1 MTYHLTLNYNF
12 PTTQIYSE
20 FENQFNPPLK
30 IKPNSYIQVNNI
42 YIKKNNDFNVG
53 VPNGNLQEP
62 NVYIYIK
69 ELTSLLTYN
78 CNQVNSTNN
87 GYVYGSSN
95 FGAVGSLVDDE
106 LFINNTSSKLPLN
119 NQTELNI
126 NQLTIQLKDKLNNFF
141 SLLPAP
147 IGTQKILR
155 CSISISITDNIKLLD

>member
-1 MTYHLTLNYNF
+1 MTYHLTLNYDF
-12 PTTQIYSE
+12 PTDQIYSE

-42 YIKKNNDFNVG
+42 YIKKNNDFSSG
-53 VPNGNLQEP
+53 VPNGNLEEP

-78 CNQVNSTNN
+78 CNKVNSTHN
-87 GYVYGSSN
+87 GYLIGSVN

-126 NQLTIQLKDKLNNFF
+126 NELTIQLKNKQNNYF

-147 IGTQKILR
+147 YSVQKILR